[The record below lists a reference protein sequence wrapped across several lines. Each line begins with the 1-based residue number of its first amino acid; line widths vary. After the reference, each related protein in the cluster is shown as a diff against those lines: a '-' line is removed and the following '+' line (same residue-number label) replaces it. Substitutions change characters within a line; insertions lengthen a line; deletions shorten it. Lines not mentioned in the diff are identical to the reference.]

1 MSNNLTKEQIQELI
15 DKILDIFNKNQV
27 EDDKKAVDLVTNI
40 LQLYE
45 ALYKID
51 NLGACRGVIVHL
63 IPLCYA
69 SLIKHSSTE
78 QLTIKLSALLEK
90 SYAFAGRRSL
100 EHFIDYMEWDRTS
113 HNKVLANRREALKPF
128 IYYLNKAKFDKKLKY
143 VVSSYPPSY
152 GKSFV
157 VNYYTAWGLGIDK
170 NATFIRMSYNDEL
183 VNKVSRQV
191 QAIMNEK
198 RFADVFTDYQASATR
213 VLDKT
218 KSSDWN
224 TRITEE
230 ATNFIARTRDAG
242 ITGNRAKTDITLDD
256 MTKGA
261 EESTDTNLH
270 KKMYD
275 KWKTDWSSR
284 FDGQDTK
291 FIFTG
296 TMWNPEDI
304 LNMIYQ
310 EAEIYCGGVKQGA
323 LPFTY
328 ESMDGTRAFIK
339 VPLLNSKNK
348 STCEAVYSTKQA
360 LFLRDTTDEYLFSC
374 VYQQDPIAPTGLE
387 FAYNNLRT
395 YDNLPSGISNIAYA
409 VLDPTRKGK
418 DNISLPIFRRDDSL
432 SQEED
437 TWYMVDCYYQRKAMT
452 DAYDDIVELCI
463 KNNVRHLVIEN
474 NTDTSLKTVL
484 EIKFREK
491 KYTIDMYEKYQTIN
505 KERRIKDARGIILKQ
520 IVFKNKLLY
529 GKSGQYF
536 DFMEAFTRYSFDYP
550 NKHDDA
556 PDSLALAVN
565 EIILGNA
572 TLPEAIVLNRAS
584 LGI

>member
-1 MSNNLTKEQIQELI
+1 MSNKLTKEQIQELI
-15 DKILDIFNKNQV
+15 NKILDIFKQKKV
-27 EDDKKAVDLVTNI
+27 EDDKLAVDLISNL

-45 ALYKID
+45 SLYKIND
-51 NLGACRGVIVHL
+51 LEACRGVIVNL
-63 IPLCYA
+63 IPLCYQA
-69 SLIKHSSTE
+69 LMKHSSTE
-78 QLTIKLSALLEK
+78 QLTLKLSSLLEK

-128 IYYLNKAKFDKKLKY
+128 IYYLNKAKFDNTLKY
-143 VVSSYPPSY
+143 VVASFPPSY

-157 VNYYTAWGLGIDK
+157 ANYYTAWGLGIDK

-191 QAIMNEK
+191 QGIMNE
-198 RFADVFTDYQASATR
+198 RRYADVFLEYQASATK
-213 VLDKT
+213 VLDKS

-224 TRITEE
+224 TRISDET
-230 ATNFIARTRDAG
+230 TNFIARTRDAG
-242 ITGNRAKTDITLDD
+242 ITGNRAKTDILLDD

-261 EESTDTNLH
+261 EESTDVNLH

-284 FDGQDTK
+284 FDGNNTK

-310 EAEIYCGGVKQGA
+310 EAEIYCGGIVKGA
-323 LPFTY
+323 LPYTY
-328 ESMDGTRAFIK
+328 ESADGTRAFIK
-339 VPLLNSKNK
+339 VPLLDKNDK
-348 STCEAVYSTKQA
+348 STCETVYSTKNA
-360 LFLRDTTDEYLFSC
+360 LFLRNTTDEYLFSC
-374 VYQQDPIAPTGLE
+374 VYQQDPIAPSGLE
-387 FAYNNLRT
+387 FAYDNIKT
-395 YDNLPSGISNIAYA
+395 YERLPNSVSDIAYA

-418 DNISLPIFRRDDSL
+418 DNISLPIFKRDNGSE
-432 SQEED
+432 EED
-437 TWYMVDCYYQRKAMT
+437 LWYMVDCYYQRKAMT
-452 DAYDDIVELCI
+452 DAYDDIVDLCM
-463 KNNVRHLVIEN
+463 KHNVRHLVIEN
-474 NTDTSLKTVL
+474 NTDTSLKTVF
-484 EIKFREK
+484 EIKFKEK
-491 KYTIDMYEKYQTIN
+491 KYTIDLYEKYQTIN

-529 GKSGQYF
+529 GKNGQYF

-550 NKHDDA
+550 NKYDDA

-565 EIILGNA
+565 EVILGNA
-572 TLPEAIVLNRAS
+572 KLPEATVINRS
-584 LGI
+584 MLGI